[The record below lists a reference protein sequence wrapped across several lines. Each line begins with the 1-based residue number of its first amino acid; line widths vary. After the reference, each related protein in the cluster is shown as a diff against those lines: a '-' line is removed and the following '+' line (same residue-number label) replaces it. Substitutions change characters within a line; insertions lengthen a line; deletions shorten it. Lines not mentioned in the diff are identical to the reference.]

1 LSKGRVR
8 SISPLKTLVD
18 VEFELER
25 VRDVIRLGEVIHLS
39 VPMEPGLLSERLN
52 SLPHLAV
59 EELVQLRNWFMFV
72 VREKKKRASSSVR
85 SYFNKMGNYSRHI
98 EEINKYIDDNS
109 QIKDNATEELYRIRL
124 QVRKVKKRIQ
134 DTLNRIL
141 IEQQHLYSDTAITI
155 RNGKYVLPVKRNFK
169 KEFHGIVHSYSN
181 SGETVFM
188 EPFEIA
194 DDSAQLVEL
203 DEQEKAEIE
212 KILQYVTAIVAADAD
227 QIEADI
233 EVIID
238 LDVLS
243 AKAQYA
249 DVLHAT
255 MPIFDV
261 QLNIV
266 NGYHPILR
274 ELAEDVVPLNLRMD
288 VGKKILL
295 ISGPNAGG
303 KTVVLKTIGLLVLM
317 AKCGMY
323 IPIEEG
329 STLPFFEEVYAD
341 IGDEQSL
348 ESRLSTFAAH
358 IKQIK
363 NALDSDA
370 YALVLLD
377 ELMSQTSVEEGSAL
391 ATAILGEFAG
401 KRSLVLATTH
411 NEDLKLFVSR
421 HEQMVNAG
429 MEFTDKP
436 TYRLIM
442 GIPQPSNAIKL
453 ARELGINGSVI
464 ENALQFLDKDKMSLN
479 TLFEDL
485 SAELKVVQDERSK
498 LSRLIDQYE
507 TQLRD
512 INDERKKKLDEVK
525 TKYKQELIQAKR
537 SIEKMVKDLKQHG
550 PKQEAVRNMR
560 AFFEEKLKAEEPHEP
575 YIPKI
580 GEMVRIRELR
590 KVGQVIEEHAGKFKV
605 SLDNIYYWVEP
616 KELEQIEA

>member
-1 LSKGRVR
+1 
-8 SISPLKTLVD
+8 
-18 VEFELER
+18 
-25 VRDVIRLGEVIHLS
+25 
-39 VPMEPGLLSERLN
+39 
-52 SLPHLAV
+52 
-59 EELVQLRNWFMFV
+59 MFV
-72 VREKKKRASSSVR
+72 NREKKKCASSSVR
-85 SYFNKMGNYSRHI
+85 KYFNQMGNYARHI

-124 QVRKVKKRIQ
+124 QVRKVKKKMQ
-134 DTLNRIL
+134 NTLNNL
-141 IEQQHLYSDTAITI
+141 LMEHAHLYTDTAIMI
-155 RNGKYVLPVKRNFK
+155 RNGKHVLPVKRNFK
-169 KEFHGIVHSYSN
+169 KEFQGIVHSYSN

-188 EPFEIA
+188 EPLEIA

-203 DEQEKAEIE
+203 YEQEKAEIE
-212 KILQYVTAIVAADAD
+212 KILVYVTAIVVSDSE

-238 LDVLS
+238 LDLLF

-249 DVLHAT
+249 DGLHAT
-255 MPIFDV
+255 MPVFDA

-266 NGYHPILR
+266 KGYHPILR
-274 ELAEDVVPLNLRMD
+274 KLAEDVVPLNLKMD
-288 VGKKILL
+288 ADKKILL

-317 AKCGMY
+317 AKCGLY
-323 IPIEEG
+323 VPFDEG
-329 STLPFFEEVYAD
+329 STMPFFEKVYAD

-358 IKQIK
+358 VKQIK
-363 NALDSDA
+363 SALDSDS
-370 YALVLLD
+370 YSLVLLD

-421 HEQMVNAG
+421 QDQMVNAG
-429 MEFTDKP
+429 MEFTDQP

-479 TLFEDL
+479 KLFEDL
-485 SAELKVVQDERSK
+485 SAELKAVQDERST
-498 LSRLIDQYE
+498 LSRLIE
-507 TQLRD
+507 EHEIQLKD
-512 INDERKKKLDEVK
+512 MKDKRKKTLDEVK
-525 TKYKQELIQAKR
+525 TKYKRELIQAKR
-537 SIEKMVKDLKQHG
+537 SIEKMVKDLKQQG
-550 PKQEAVRNMR
+550 PKQETVRNMR
-560 AFFEEKLKAEEPHEP
+560 VFFDKKLTAEQPHKP
-575 YIPKI
+575 YFPKV

-590 KVGQVIEEHAGKFKV
+590 KVGQVIEEHAGKYKV

-616 KELEQIEA
+616 KELEQVEA